1 MHEKFSTRIESAL
14 EHLQGRIAKA
24 NKPLDKAQVSR
35 QIGRLLQRNSRA
47 AARFE
52 TSLHDDHS
60 AAGFTLR
67 VRQNAEFDRWAV
79 MSEGAYVLRSN
90 VTDWSDEK
98 LWKAYIQLTQAEA
111 AFRINKDQLCVR
123 PIWHQRADRV
133 QAHIL
138 VCFLAFVLWKTL
150 EMWQQRAGLG
160 NSPRTLLEEF
170 ARIQSHDVILPIPAQ
185 GVKSACAVSHSPMPR
200 RPCCSSDSAW
210 CCRSACACRKSICQ
224 PPSAPELGPP
234 RTKIVVPTF
243 GVSR

>member
-1 MHEKFSTRIESAL
+1 
-14 EHLQGRIAKA
+14 
-24 NKPLDKAQVSR
+24 
-35 QIGRLLQRNSRA
+35 
-47 AARFE
+47 
-52 TSLHDDHS
+52 
-60 AAGFTLR
+60 
-67 VRQNAEFDRWAV
+67 

-98 LWKAYIQLTQAEA
+98 LWKAHIQLTQAKA

-185 GVKSACAVSHSPMPR
+185 GEIRHSGPVIAPPPPKAPSPR
-200 RPCCSSDSAW
+200 RAIRRCVA
-210 CCRSACACRKSICQ
+210 RSR
-224 PPSAPELGPP
+224 PP
-234 RTKIVVPTF
+234 PT
-243 GVSR
+243 R